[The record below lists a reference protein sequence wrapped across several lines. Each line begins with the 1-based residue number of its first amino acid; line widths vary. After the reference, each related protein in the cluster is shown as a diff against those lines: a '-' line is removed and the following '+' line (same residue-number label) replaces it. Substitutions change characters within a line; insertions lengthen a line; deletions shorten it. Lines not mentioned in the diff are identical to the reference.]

1 MLFGHLQAQCLKLEL
16 DVVLGGGGVA
26 HLGYG
31 DLVFGGLVG
40 RAAHGEHDARADKGH
55 GEHRDHQTDNDL
67 LALLGLGRRR
77 TLLRT
82 GLQRR

>member
-1 MLFGHLQAQCLKLEL
+1 MLFGHLQTRCLEFEL
-16 DVVLGGGGVA
+16 DAVLGCGSVA
-26 HLGYG
+26 HLRDG
-31 DLVFGGLVG
+31 DGVFRGLVAG
-40 RAAHGEHDARADKGH
+40 AVHGEHDAHNDKH
-55 GEHRDHQTDNDL
+55 CNNRCDHRTDDDL